1 MTLIKVALKPAIV
14 DNDIDYLKISY
25 VNIDYIKKNNNIEYI
40 IIDNDTI
47 DLLDYFVQNDINI
60 TIGIIINKKND
71 FNAKKLKSCVDKLR
85 KKKQRMFL
93 INSSIFSK

>member
-1 MTLIKVALKPAIV
+1 MTLIKVALKPIIV

-25 VNIDYIKKNNNIEYI
+25 INVDSIKKNNNIEYV

-47 DLLDYFVQNDINI
+47 NLLEYFVQNDINV

-71 FNAKKLKSCVDKLR
+71 FNAKKLRVYVDKLR
-85 KKKQRMFL
+85 RKKQQMFL
-93 INSSIFSK
+93 INSTLIF